1 MSDYNTTTARFQIN
15 GGSSYNYSF
24 TRLRTDA
31 GIYESTN
38 SADFRANE
46 STSYGS
52 WRVQGSRGGYYG
64 LAFADAG
71 NDPHVMFDSTGNG
84 GFYNQTGARWHH
96 YYNHGNNCVAI
107 VGSTTSSTYELYVNG
122 DIYATGTITAASD
135 VRLKKN
141 IETIESPLDKVLKL
155 RGVTFEWDLDKKK
168 NRKPGVKMGLIAQE
182 VEQVVP
188 EVVTY
193 ADDVDEYSVEYG
205 NLTALLIEAVK
216 EQNEIINIMRKELD
230 ELKKKLGE

>member
-1 MSDYNTTTARFQIN
+1 MSDYNTTTVRFQIN
-15 GGSSYNYSF
+15 GGSNHAYSF
-24 TRLRTDA
+24 QRLRTDA

-52 WRVQGSRGGYYG
+52 WRVQGSRNGYYG
-64 LAFADAG
+64 LSFNQAG
-71 NDPHVMFDSTGNG
+71 NDPHLMWDSSGNG
-84 GFYNQTGARWHH
+84 GIYHETGGRWDI
-96 YYNHGNNCVAI
+96 YYNYSNNCI
-107 VGSTTSSTYELYVNG
+107 GITGSTTSSTYELYVNG
-122 DIYATGTITAASD
+122 DVYATGTITAASD

-155 RGVTFEWDLDKKK
+155 RGVTFEWDLEKAR

-216 EQNEIINIMRKELD
+216 EQNEIINTMRIELD